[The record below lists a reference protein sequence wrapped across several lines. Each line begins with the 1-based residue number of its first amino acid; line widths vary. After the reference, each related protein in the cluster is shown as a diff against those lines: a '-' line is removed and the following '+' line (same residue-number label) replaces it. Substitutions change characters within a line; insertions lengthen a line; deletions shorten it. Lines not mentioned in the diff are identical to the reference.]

1 MCLEIFPT
9 PANVPILHSCPPVG
23 GVEKGPCADWV
34 PRNLCLSSATN
45 TH

>member
-9 PANVPILHSCPPVG
+9 PTHVPILHSCSPVG

-34 PRNLCLSSATN
+34 PRNSCLSSATN